1 MLSEREKALLSGP
14 NFLYIATVNED
25 GSPQVSPVWV
35 EVEDDLVVINTA
47 RGRVKERNMSRNK
60 HVALSLYDQANPYD
74 VVSFAGEVVE
84 MNEEGASRHIDSL
97 SKKYLGR
104 DEYPY
109 HEPGEKRVKIKI
121 KKVA

>member
-47 RGRVKERNMSRNK
+47 RGRVKERNMSRNSTW
-60 HVALSLYDQANPYD
+60 HSPYTTKLIRTM
-74 VVSFAGEVVE
+74 S
-84 MNEEGASRHIDSL
+84 SRL
-97 SKKYLGR
+97 PVRWSK
-104 DEYPY
+104 
-109 HEPGEKRVKIKI
+109 
-121 KKVA
+121 